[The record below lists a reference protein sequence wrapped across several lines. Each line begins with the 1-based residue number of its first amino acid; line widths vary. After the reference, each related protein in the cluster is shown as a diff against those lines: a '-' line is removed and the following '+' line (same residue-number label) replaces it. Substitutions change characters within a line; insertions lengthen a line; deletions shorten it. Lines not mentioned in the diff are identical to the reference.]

1 MVPHKPGTQGPTRK
15 AGSVLLL
22 RTIGSVALALV
33 GGRLGR
39 TVFSVHVGHDGGDE
53 LTDFL
58 LLVLAS
64 GRDQVASDGLRSK
77 QKCSRNLD
85 LSFGAELCPPV
96 ERFHRKFD
104 HELVRREKTPFCR
117 LFQSLPLVGKDANM
131 LFLGFFS
138 GGFAIVFLCPS
149 FAGAVT
155 NSTGFLLKSDENV
168 LQFIRGTLCSDL
180 RRCRIVARPIGR
192 SN

>member
-1 MVPHKPGTQGPTRK
+1 M
-15 AGSVLLL
+15 
-22 RTIGSVALALV
+22 

-58 LLVLAS
+58 HLVLAS

-77 QKCSRNLD
+77 QRCSRNLD

-149 FAGAVT
+149 FAGSVT
-155 NSTGFLLKSDENV
+155 NSTGFLLKIEENARY
-168 LQFIRGTLCSDL
+168 FIRGTL
-180 RRCRIVARPIGR
+180 
-192 SN
+192 